1 MTRAYV
7 AMQATFRAFRSES
20 SNTLIRI
27 RLVFSV
33 SGIGY
38 LQHEL
43 RGANSQMFFFPRS
56 IKYFTMRDSGAARRR
71 MDKKDTC

>member
-7 AMQATFRAFRSES
+7 AMQATFRSES

-43 RGANSQMFFFPRS
+43 RGANSQMFFFPT
-56 IKYFTMRDSGAARRR
+56 KYKIFYDERFGCS
-71 MDKKDTC
+71 KEKDG